1 MLRRLFRR
9 LQRLADIPWK
19 VPVFITARV
28 FWNGSKRGITH
39 LKILRLATRSEI
51 QRSRDID
58 RLREGIDAVQEGTRR
73 VMKRGATARALLA
86 HSERLAPGK
95 PMSQLMERSSALQ
108 RKADRFSEN
117 VRQMEKRMAELRS
130 RVQELRQAL
139 EALDKE
145 FESGSTGLAA
155 EEPAGANDGVTETG

>member
-19 VPVFITARV
+19 VPVFIMGRV
-28 FWNGSKRGITH
+28 FWNGSKRGILR
-39 LKILRLATRSEI
+39 LKILRLAIRSEI
-51 QRSRDID
+51 EKSRDID
-58 RLREGIDAVQEGTRR
+58 RLREGIHAIQEGTRS
-73 VMKRGATARALLA
+73 VMKRRVTATALLA
-86 HSERLAPGK
+86 YSEGLAPGK
-95 PMSQLMERSSALQ
+95 RMSQLMERSSALQ

-117 VRQMEKRMAELRS
+117 VRHMEKRMAELRS

-145 FESGSTGLAA
+145 FDSGIAGLAVQQ
-155 EEPAGANDGVTETG
+155 PAGAIDEVKET